1 MTDFFSNW
9 EVYRAVI
16 DNDCME
22 HSVIYP
28 LVGEILAERDRPFS
42 VLDLGCGDAAGTA
55 AAMAGT
61 RAARYVGVDSA
72 APALEFAAQT
82 LQGSGL
88 DVDLRV
94 QDMLEMIASTDERFD
109 VILAAFALHHFDS
122 ADKQDFLRIARD
134 RLTPGGEVL
143 LVDVVR
149 RDGEKRP
156 EYLARYAQMVRTW
169 PMDAAV
175 QDRIV
180 AHVTSFDFPE
190 QVSTLEGWAPGL
202 GYAPVAEF
210 YRGGSDTQAGWRLT
224 LT

>member
-1 MTDFFSNW
+1 
-9 EVYRAVI
+9 
-16 DNDCME
+16 
-22 HSVIYP
+22 
-28 LVGEILAERDRPFS
+28 
-42 VLDLGCGDAAGTA
+42 
-55 AAMAGT
+55 
-61 RAARYVGVDSA
+61 
-72 APALEFAAQT
+72 
-82 LQGSGL
+82 
-88 DVDLRV
+88 
-94 QDMLEMIASTDERFD
+94 MLEMIASTDERFD